1 VIGLLEDMGAVV
13 SYSDPLVPRLRFE
26 SRVMEAVPMEEAA
39 AAADCVVLI
48 TDHSG
53 VDYKALVKLAPLIID
68 TRNRLRDYAAPHILR
83 L

>member
-1 VIGLLEDMGAVV
+1 
-13 SYSDPLVPRLRFE
+13 
-26 SRVMEAVPMEEAA
+26 MEAAPMEEAA

-53 VDYKALVKLAPLIID
+53 VDYKALVELAPLIID
-68 TRNRLRDYAAPHILR
+68 TRNRLRDYSGPHILR